1 MHINKWNLK
10 LILNKKNK
18 LKINNF
24 FNKKWKIKTN
34 LLDKEI
40 EIDFIVKQEDLFK
53 FLGDLTKFQWKK

>member
-10 LILNKKNK
+10 SILNKKNK